1 MENTVVHHISLG
13 RGVVTAQ
20 DGKTIR
26 VRFEGEAA
34 GEKSFVYPDA
44 FAKYLRYDDGTMQD
58 SVQAQLDEARAAA
71 QRAAAERAQQRAAAM
86 EAIRTQRREETASK
100 RKSSTARVRKKKPAA
115 PESGTAE
122 E

>member
-26 VRFEGEAA
+26 VRFEEEAA

-71 QRAAAERAQQRAAAM
+71 L
-86 EAIRTQRREETASK
+86 EAIRTQRREETASR
-100 RKSSTARVRKKKPAA
+100 RKSSAARVRKKKPAA